1 MKAKRLLYIA
11 LAVVIVTIVFVGYGI
26 YSSYQI
32 SLQEYNC
39 DVDIDITIGHLTD
52 THFRN
57 GMEVDYY
64 QSTIDDL
71 QNENPDMIIFTGD
84 MFQEHELT
92 EELIT
97 TAKAF
102 FNSFEAE
109 HLYAVLGNHDYYSE
123 TTLAT
128 VQEILTEAGFT
139 ILINE
144 NIVLTI
150 NNQQINIIGLDDL
163 TYGDTNYQTILD
175 TSKEYDRTIVLSHE
189 PDTFDDVHPYPVN
202 VMFSG
207 HSHGGQIR
215 LPFIGSIIN
224 VPGSRIY
231 NERTYLKNDTRLYI
245 SFGLGQSVINLRMYD
260 PQQIEIYKC
269 S

>member
-92 EELIT
+92 EELT
-97 TAKAF
+97 K
-102 FNSFEAE
+102 
-109 HLYAVLGNHDYYSE
+109 
-123 TTLAT
+123 
-128 VQEILTEAGFT
+128 
-139 ILINE
+139 
-144 NIVLTI
+144 
-150 NNQQINIIGLDDL
+150 
-163 TYGDTNYQTILD
+163 
-175 TSKEYDRTIVLSHE
+175 
-189 PDTFDDVHPYPVN
+189 VN
-202 VMFSG
+202 
-207 HSHGGQIR
+207 
-215 LPFIGSIIN
+215 
-224 VPGSRIY
+224 
-231 NERTYLKNDTRLYI
+231 K
-245 SFGLGQSVINLRMYD
+245 
-260 PQQIEIYKC
+260 
-269 S
+269 